1 MLNGTNNQQVLNSI
15 TSFAK
20 SGLHV
25 LAGFLLLAVFLST
38 VAVAQ
43 SPPQAGAA
51 HLDSVT
57 VNGSKKFA
65 SGEIASA
72 VGLRA
77 GTSINRDDL
86 QAAADKLAALGLF
99 SNVQFHFTTVE
110 SGVRATY
117 EVADAPAIPV
127 SFDNFPWFTDDELT
141 AALKRSVLLFDGSAP
156 QRGTILDAMSGALEK
171 LVQTRGVLGNV
182 AHTLVNL
189 PSGGQ
194 SMQFRVEGADLTVK
208 SIEFSDALAT
218 SDHNIQQSASDLI
231 GKPYSR
237 SAVELFE
244 FEQVRP
250 VYLAHAFLHVQFGPP
265 SARVTSDS
273 QPASGGVVVVAP
285 VLAGP
290 AYKWGGAL
298 WSGNSVTPT
307 HDLNAMVDMKL
318 GDVADGNKIAALWE
332 RIRSLYG
339 ERGYLD
345 AKVDAEPQ
353 FYDQD
358 ARVIYDVTI
367 TEGPQYH
374 MGTLVLTGLSI
385 DGEKRVRAAWSIPA
399 DAIFNEKT
407 YDDFLDAGIKR
418 AFAGTPV
425 HYDKVGRFLQE
436 NPGTG
441 KVDVLLDFQ

>member
-1 MLNGTNNQQVLNSI
+1 MLISI
-15 TSFAK
+15 LSFTK
-20 SGLHV
+20 SGLHSI
-25 LAGFLLLAVFLST
+25 AGFLLFAAFLSPS
-38 VAVAQ
+38 VVAQ
-43 SPPQAGAA
+43 SPAKAGAA

-57 VNGSKKFA
+57 VTGSNRFA

-117 EVADAPAIPV
+117 EVADAPAIPA

-141 AALKRSVLLFDGSAP
+141 AALKRTVLLFDGSAP

-189 PSGGQ
+189 PLGGQ
-194 SMQFRVEGADLTVK
+194 CMQFRVEGIDLTVK
-208 SIEFSDALAT
+208 SIEFSDVLAT
-218 SDHNIQQSASDLI
+218 SDHNIQQSATDLI

-237 SAVELFE
+237 SAVDLFE

-273 QPASGGVVVVAP
+273 QPTSGGVVVVAP
-285 VLAGP
+285 IVPGP

-307 HDLNAMVDMKL
+307 RDLNAMVDMKL

-332 RIRSLYG
+332 RIQSLYG
-339 ERGYLD
+339 ERGHLD
-345 AKVDAEPQ
+345 VKVDAEPE

-358 ARVIYDVTI
+358 ARVIYNVSI
-367 TEGPQYH
+367 AEGSQFR
-374 MGTLVLTGLSI
+374 MGNLVLTGLSI

-407 YDDFLDAGIKR
+407 YEDFLDAGIKR

-425 HYDKVGRFLQE
+425 HYDKVGRFLEE

>member
-1 MLNGTNNQQVLNSI
+1 MSSKR
-15 TSFAK
+15 TSK
-20 SGLHV
+20 H
-25 LAGFLLLAVFLST
+25 LACLMVVFGALTLPVIST
-38 VAVAQ
+38 VAQ
-43 SPPQAGAA
+43 SPAKAGAA

-57 VNGSKKFA
+57 VTGSKKFG

-72 VGLRA
+72 IGLRA
-77 GTSINRDDL
+77 GATINRDDL
-86 QAAADKLAALGLF
+86 QAAADRLAALGPF

-117 EVADAPAIPV
+117 EVSDAPGVPV
-127 SFDNFPWFTDDELT
+127 SFDNFPWFTDEELT
-141 AALKRSVLLFDGSAP
+141 AALKRTVLLFDGSAP

-182 AHTLVNL
+182 SHTLVNL
-189 PSGGQ
+189 PLGGQ
-194 SMQFRVEGADLTVK
+194 RIQFRVEGTDLVVK

-218 SDHNIQQSASDLI
+218 TDRHVQQSASDLI
-231 GKPYSR
+231 GKSYSR
-237 SAVELFE
+237 SAIELFE

-250 VYLAHAFLHVQFGPP
+250 IYLAHAFLHVQFGAP

-273 QPASGGVVVVAP
+273 AQPASGGVVVVAP
-285 VLAGP
+285 IVPGP
-290 AYKWGGAL
+290 AYKWGGGL
-298 WSGNSVTPT
+298 WNGNSVIPT
-307 HDLNAMVDMKL
+307 RDLNAMVDLKL

-332 RIRSLYG
+332 RIQSLYG

-358 ARVIYDVTI
+358 ARVIYTVTI
-367 TEGPQYH
+367 VEGPQYR
-374 MGTLVLTGLSI
+374 MGQLVLTGLSI
-385 DGEKRVRAAWSIPA
+385 DGEKRVRAAWSIPT
-399 DAIFNEKT
+399 DSIFNEKV
-407 YDDFLDAGIKR
+407 YEDFLDAGIKH

-436 NPGTG
+436 NPATG
-441 KVDVLLDFQ
+441 RVDVLLDFQ

>member
-1 MLNGTNNQQVLNSI
+1 MSFRRASKVVAYFGALLIGLALPALPVFSAVGQSAAKAGT
-15 TSFAK
+15 
-20 SGLHV
+20 
-25 LAGFLLLAVFLST
+25 
-38 VAVAQ
+38 
-43 SPPQAGAA
+43 A
-51 HLDSVT
+51 HLDSVNVT
-57 VNGSKKFA
+57 GSKKFS

-141 AALKRSVLLFDGSAP
+141 AALKRTVLLFDGSAP
-156 QRGTILDAMSGALEK
+156 QRGTILDAMSGTLEK
-171 LVQTRGVLGNV
+171 LVQTRSVVGNV

-189 PSGGQ
+189 PLGGQ
-194 SMQFRVEGADLTVK
+194 CMQFRVEGADLTVK

-218 SDHNIQQSASDLI
+218 SDHKIQQSASDLV

-237 SAVELFE
+237 GAVELFE

-265 SARVTSDS
+265 SARVTSDG

-285 VLAGP
+285 IAPGP
-290 AYKWGGAL
+290 AYKWGGGL
-298 WSGNSVTPT
+298 WKGNSVIPT
-307 HDLNAMVDMKL
+307 RELNAMVDLKL

-332 RIRSLYG
+332 RIQSLYG

-345 AKVDAEPQ
+345 AKVDPQPQ

-367 TEGPQYH
+367 VEGPQYR
-374 MGTLVLTGLSI
+374 MGSLILTGLSI
-385 DGEKRVRAAWSIPA
+385 DGEKRVRAGWSIPA

-407 YDDFLDAGIKR
+407 YEDFLEAGIKR